1 MPGLTNVP
9 DRNGV
14 CAVWDLQGR
23 QVGRSAGRQVGS
35 LKRIGQRWKLKAM
48 GHDEEGEVVPDGGS
62 LTGRHNM
69 GFERLDVTQSTARLL
84 GA

>member
-1 MPGLTNVP
+1 
-9 DRNGV
+9 
-14 CAVWDLQGR
+14 
-23 QVGRSAGRQVGS
+23 

-69 GFERLDVTQSTARLL
+69 GFERLDVTQITARLL

>member
-1 MPGLTNVP
+1 MGSS
-9 DRNGV
+9 GS
-14 CAVWDLQGR
+14 AGR

-69 GFERLDVTQSTARLL
+69 GFERLDVTQITARLL